1 MTANLRDEIIYY
13 TSYRMN
19 FWNCNRPCFDKNLYF
34 LLPALFK
41 HPSIHPSQ
49 PPRRAMSSSS
59 THNSSSRALRIG
71 IIGFGPFAQF
81 LSKTITKQRH
91 QLQATSRTDHSQLCA
106 RMGITFF
113 SDVGEFLESGNDV
126 IMISTSILSLS
137 EVLKTI
143 PFHRLRR
150 PTLFVD
156 VLSVKEYPRASLL
169 QVVPEDSDILC
180 THPMF
185 GPESGKDG
193 WEGLNFMYERVRVRD
208 HETCSSFLQIFEKE
222 GCRMLEMSCEKHDKL
237 AARSQFIAH
246 TIGRVLAEMDVDST
260 DIDTKGFES
269 LVQLKRGTERDSFDL
284 FSGLFIHNR
293 FAKQELE
300 NLGLT
305 FGKIKERLL
314 QRMEE
319 VETTN
324 PAENSTR
331 DEN

>member
-1 MTANLRDEIIYY
+1 
-13 TSYRMN
+13 
-19 FWNCNRPCFDKNLYF
+19 
-34 LLPALFK
+34 
-41 HPSIHPSQ
+41 
-49 PPRRAMSSSS
+49 
-59 THNSSSRALRIG
+59 
-71 IIGFGPFAQF
+71 
-81 LSKTITKQRH
+81 
-91 QLQATSRTDHSQLCA
+91 
-106 RMGITFF
+106 MGITFF
-113 SDVGEFLESGNDV
+113 
-126 IMISTSILSLS
+126 
-137 EVLKTI
+137 
-143 PFHRLRR
+143 RR

-246 TIGRVLAEMDVDST
+246 TIGRKEAQKETASICFPDCSSIIGLPSKRYQT
-260 DIDTKGFES
+260 FLQSLNFYI
-269 LVQLKRGTERDSFDL
+269 LVQIEGRLYQQTVM
-284 FSGLFIHNR
+284 
-293 FAKQELE
+293 QLE